1 MAIDFPNSPNI
12 GDVHSDGGAN
22 WRWSGYAWR
31 RIPDPGAKGEP
42 GSKGDKGD
50 IGQTGDQGDKGDK
63 GDAIKGDKGDA
74 IKGDKGAPGNDAPT
88 TFTGL
93 TDTPGSFTSQ
103 ANKLVS
109 VNSTANALVFIDPVT
124 LDKDRII
131 EGNTSAEV
139 IDTGSDGRFIVT
151 TEGEERLRINSS
163 GAVGIATD
171 QIEPTSTPESF
182 DIKLS
187 VLGDIVAKGLTGSG
201 SVTDNYTLLHGG
213 TIELNRSA
221 SHSFID
227 FKTSPSEDTD
237 ARIQCSNNGFIFIV
251 GGSGSTQERFRIAS
265 AGQIGLSGANYGSS
279 GQVLTSQ
286 GTSSAPTW
294 TTPAADNNT
303 TYLLKAQQTSGN
315 NINPNL
321 FLDASSGT
329 DDTVQLVGSGTVSVT
344 RVDDGQITIS
354 GTDTT
359 YLLKA
364 QQTGGNNDN
373 PNIFLD
379 ASSGSD
385 DAIQLIGGAN
395 MTITRN
401 SDGQITFDSTDTN
414 TQTTINNNADNR
426 IITGSNT
433 ANVLNAES
441 NLTFDGNNLH
451 LPDNKKITFGDT
463 TTPDLEIF
471 HDSSNSYIDDKGT
484 GELQLR
490 TVNGTAINLIGGG
503 AALTDY
509 MARFVKDGA
518 ASLYYNK
525 NIKFTT
531 TSDGV
536 EITGGLR
543 DKDGEIGTS
552 GQVLTSTGT
561 QLNWV
566 DSSTV
571 GTDTTINNNADNRII
586 TGSNT
591 ANELNGEANL
601 TFDGTNLQFNTAGA
615 LKIKQSDET
624 SFNWTKG
631 IQVGY
636 DSGSMPILMF
646 AYGNDGYI
654 SDRGDELRITSDSS
668 PIRIRTLNHGNNPDT
683 GTDMATFKPSGAVS
697 LFYGAS
703 VTSSSKKFETTSDGV
718 KITGGL
724 QDKDGQL
731 GTNGQVLTSTGTEL
745 NWVNSGSVGTDTN
758 TTYTLPDTGTN
769 GTNFT
774 TNRGSATITLTGS
787 DSSTDPVVITAGTNI
802 KITNTGNGGFTI
814 NAQDLNDNDNT
825 TYDLLVPSGTTA
837 IRLDGVT
844 KSGNTND
851 DITITGGSN
860 ITVTRTSGTELTIS
874 SSATLDVTQLDLD
887 RIRFGPSNAINDDAN
902 IEWLGGN
909 NAGYL
914 RISTS
919 DDSGTEYIELGDYDF
934 VDASGTFT
942 QWMKL
947 NRAELYM
954 ARDVRLNAGLEDK
967 DGEKG
972 NNGQIL
978 QSTGSQ
984 VNWVDATSAGAVPAG
999 VIVLWSGASNAI
1011 PTGWYL
1017 CNGQNGTPNLQ
1028 DRFIVGAGSGYG
1040 VGATGGESTKLLGTA
1055 NLPSHTHQRGTLAV
1069 TNRSLTGDI
1078 TKISECYNVAGGA
1091 TGVFTKKNTG
1101 NSPVTGSASNSPTA
1115 GVDFDATHNHPM
1127 SGSTGDQGGAMNQ
1140 SFSILPPY
1148 YALCYIMKA

>member
-1 MAIDFPNSPNI
+1 MAIDFPNSPNV

-42 GSKGDKGD
+42 GSKGDKGE

-74 IKGDKGAPGNDAPT
+74 IKGDKGDPGNDAPT

-93 TDTPGSFTSQ
+93 TDTPANFTSQ

-109 VNSTANALVFIDPVT
+109 VNSSANALVFIDPVSI
-124 LDKDRII
+124 DKDRII

-139 IDTGSDGRFIVT
+139 IDTGTNGRFIVT
-151 TEGEERLRINSS
+151 TEGDERFRIDSS
-163 GAVGIATD
+163 GQVGLNTVAPTATLD
-171 QIEPTSTPESF
+171 ISNTNTNTPVINLEGGTDTGGDLTVENGQVLQIGHWNRDTSTF
-182 DIKLS
+182 
-187 VLGDIVAKGLTGSG
+187 T
-201 SVTDNYTLLHGG
+201 
-213 TIELNRSA
+213 
-221 SHSFID
+221 
-227 FKTSPSEDTD
+227 
-237 ARIQCSNNGFIFIV
+237 
-251 GGSGSTQERFRIAS
+251 ERFRIAA
-265 AGQIGLSGANYGSS
+265 AGQFGIAGANYGSS

-286 GTSSAPTW
+286 GGGSAPTW
-294 TTPAADNNT
+294 VTPAADNNT
-303 TYLLKAQQTSGN
+303 TYLLKAQQVSGSN
-315 NINPNL
+315 NNPNL

-329 DDTVQLVGSGTVSVT
+329 DDTVRLVG
-344 RVDDGQITIS
+344 
-354 GTDTT
+354 
-359 YLLKA
+359 
-364 QQTGGNNDN
+364 
-373 PNIFLD
+373 
-379 ASSGSD
+379 GS
-385 DAIQLIGGAN
+385 N

-401 SDGQITFDSTDTN
+401 DDGQITFSSTDTN

-426 IITGSNT
+426 VITGSDTVNE
-433 ANVLNAES
+433 LNAES
-441 NLTFDGNNLH
+441 NLTFDGTNLH
-451 LPDNKKITFGDT
+451 LPDNKKLSFGDT

-471 HDSSNSYIDDKGT
+471 HDGSHSHIMDKGT
-484 GELQLR
+484 GNLALHSNGAELQLAY
-490 TVNGTAINLIGGG
+490 NNNAGTFQHMVRCITSG
-503 AALTDY
+503 A
-509 MARFVKDGA
+509 VE
-518 ASLYYNK
+518 LYYNGSD
-525 NIKFTT
+525 KFATT
-531 TSDGV
+531 TDGV
-536 EITGGLR
+536 KIIGGLQ
-543 DKDGEIGTS
+543 DKDGDLGTS
-552 GQVLTSTGT
+552 GQVLTSTGS

-566 DSSTV
+566 DSSSV
-571 GTDTTINNNADNRII
+571 GTTATINNNADNRII

-591 ANELNGEANL
+591 ANELNGESNL
-601 TFDGTNLQFNTAGA
+601 TFNGTNLQFNTAGA

-624 SFNWTKG
+624 NFNWTKG

-636 DSGSMPILMF
+636 DSGSMPILIF
-646 AYGNDGYI
+646 AYNNNGYI
-654 SDRGDELRITSDSS
+654 SDRGNELRITSDSS
-668 PIRIRTLNHGNNPDT
+668 PIRIRTLNYGGDPDN
-683 GTDMATFKPSGAVS
+683 GDEIATFKPG
-697 LFYGAS
+697 GS
-703 VTSSSKKFETTSDGV
+703 VDLYYTGTKRFETTSNGV

-724 QDKDGQL
+724 QDKDGDL
-731 GTNGQVLTSTGTEL
+731 GTSGQVLTSTGTQL
-745 NWVNSGSVGTDTN
+745 NWVNSSSVGTDTN
-758 TTYTLPDTGTN
+758 TTYDLSVPVS
-769 GTNFT
+769 T
-774 TNRGSATITLTGS
+774 TKIRLSGS
-787 DSSTDPVVITAGTNI
+787 DSTNDDVEIAAGSNVTITRNNANKLTISSTD
-802 KITNTGNGGFTI
+802 TNTDT
-814 NAQDLNDNDNT
+814 NT

-887 RIRFGPSNAINDDAN
+887 RIRFGPGNAINDDAN

-909 NAGYL
+909 NNGYL

-919 DDSGTEYIELGDYDF
+919 DDSGGEYIELGDYDNID
-934 VDASGTFT
+934 VGGTFT

-947 NRAELYM
+947 NRTELYM

-972 NNGQIL
+972 NNGQVL
-978 QSTGSQ
+978 TSTGSQ
-984 VNWVDATSAGAVPAG
+984 VNWVDAASVGAVPTG

-1011 PTGWYL
+1011 PSGWYL

-1028 DRFIVGAGSGYG
+1028 DKFIVGAGSGYG

-1069 TNRSLTGDI
+1069 TNRTLTGDI

-1115 GVDFDATHNHPM
+1115 GVDFNATHNHPM
-1127 SGSTGDQGGAMNQ
+1127 SGSTGDQGGSMGQ

>member
-1 MAIDFPNSPNI
+1 MAIDFPNSPNV

-74 IKGDKGAPGNDAPT
+74 IKGDKGDKGDEAPD

-109 VNSTANALVFIDPVT
+109 VNSTANALVFIDPVS

-139 IDTGSDGRFIVT
+139 IDTGTDGRFTVT
-151 TEGEERLRINSS
+151 TEGDERFRIDSSGQVGINTIAPTATLDISNTNSS
-163 GAVGIATD
+163 SPVLNLEGGTD
-171 QIEPTSTPESF
+171 TGGDLSVESGQVLQIGHWNRDTSTF
-182 DIKLS
+182 
-187 VLGDIVAKGLTGSG
+187 T
-201 SVTDNYTLLHGG
+201 
-213 TIELNRSA
+213 
-221 SHSFID
+221 
-227 FKTSPSEDTD
+227 
-237 ARIQCSNNGFIFIV
+237 
-251 GGSGSTQERFRIAS
+251 ERFRIAS
-265 AGQIGLSGANYGSS
+265 AGQFGIGGANYGSS
-279 GQVLTSQ
+279 GQVLSSQ
-286 GTSSAPTW
+286 GSGSPPTW
-294 TTPAADNNT
+294 ITPAADNNT

-315 NINPNL
+315 NTNPNL
-321 FLDASSGT
+321 FLDASTGT
-329 DDTVQLVGSGTVSVT
+329 DDTVQLVGSGSVSVT
-344 RVDDGQITIS
+344 RVDDGQINIT

-364 QQTGGNNDN
+364 QQVSGSNNN
-373 PNIFLD
+373 PNLFLD
-379 ASSGSD
+379 AASGTD
-385 DAIQLIGGAN
+385 DSVRLVGGSN

-401 SDGQITFDSTDTN
+401 DDGQITFDSTDTD
-414 TQTTINNNADNR
+414 TTTIINNNADNR
-426 IITGSNT
+426 VITGSNT
-433 ANVLNAES
+433 ANTLNAES
-441 NLTFDGNNLH
+441 NLTYDGTTLALTGAQTISNTLTVTNSAALNSDVTIGGELNLMGSTGIKYLDVNIGTSSFNLRGTSGGDANH
-451 LPDNKKITFGDT
+451 ILMMRAVRAGTVELNYNGNKKFET
-463 TTPDLEIF
+463 TT
-471 HDSSNSYIDDKGT
+471 
-484 GELQLR
+484 
-490 TVNGTAINLIGGG
+490 
-503 AALTDY
+503 
-509 MARFVKDGA
+509 DG
-518 ASLYYNK
+518 
-525 NIKFTT
+525 IKI
-531 TSDGV
+531 S
-536 EITGGLR
+536 GGLQ
-543 DKDGEIGTS
+543 DKDGQLGTT

-566 DSSTV
+566 DSTSV
-571 GTDTTINNNADNRII
+571 GQDITINNNADNRII
-586 TGSNT
+586 TGSDT
-591 ANELNGEANL
+591 ANTLEGEANL
-601 TFDGTNLQFNTAGA
+601 TFDGTNLQFNTPGA
-615 LKIKQSDET
+615 LKIEQSDET
-624 SFNWTKG
+624 SYNWSKG

-636 DSGSMPILMF
+636 DSGSIPLLMF

-668 PIRIRTLNHGNNPDT
+668 PIRIRTLNYGNNPDL

-745 NWVNSGSVGTDTN
+745 NWVNSGSIGTDTN
-758 TTYTLPDTGTN
+758 TTYDLSVPAS
-769 GTNFT
+769 T
-774 TNRGSATITLTGS
+774 TKIRLAGS
-787 DSSTDPVVITAGTNI
+787 DATNDDVEI
-802 KITNTGNGGFTI
+802 VGSGSVTVTRTNSGKLTISGSDTNT
-814 NAQDLNDNDNT
+814 NT
-825 TYDLLVPSGTTA
+825 TYDLLIPSGTTA

-860 ITVTRTSGTELTIS
+860 ITVTRNSSNQLTIS
-874 SSATLDVTQLDLD
+874 SSATLDVTQLNLN
-887 RIRFGPSNAINDDAN
+887 RIRFGPGNAINDDAN

-909 NAGYL
+909 NDGYL

-919 DDSGTEYIELGDYDF
+919 DDGGGEYIELGDYDNID
-934 VDASGTFT
+934 VSGAFT

-947 NRAELYM
+947 NRTELYM

-967 DGEKG
+967 DGQKG
-972 NNGQIL
+972 NNGQLL

-984 VNWVDATSAGAVPAG
+984 VNWVDATTAGAVPAG

-1017 CNGQNGTPNLQ
+1017 CDGANGTPDLRN
-1028 DRFIVGAGSGYG
+1028 RFLIGAGSGGNYSPG
-1040 VGATGGESTKLLGTA
+1040 DTGGESTKLLGTA

-1091 TGVFTKKNTG
+1091 SGVFSKKNTG

-1115 GVDFDATHNHPM
+1115 GVDFNATHNHPM
-1127 SGSTGDQGGAMNQ
+1127 SGSTGDQGGTMGQ

>member
-1 MAIDFPNSPNI
+1 MAIDFPNSPNV

-22 WRWSGYAWR
+22 WRWTGYAWR

-42 GSKGDKGD
+42 GDKGDKGE
-50 IGQTGDQGDKGDK
+50 IGQTGSEGDKGDK

-109 VNSTANALVFIDPVT
+109 VNSSANALVFIDPVT

-163 GAVGIATD
+163 GAVGINTD
-171 QIEPTSTPESF
+171 QIDPTSTPENF
-182 DIKLS
+182 DINLS
-187 VLGDIVAKGLTGSG
+187 VLGDIVAKGLDGSG
-201 SVTDNYTLLHGG
+201 SATGNYTILHGG
-213 TIELNRSA
+213 TIELNRA
-221 SHSFID
+221 SNDSFID
-227 FKTSPSEDTD
+227 FKTSSSEDTD
-237 ARIQCSNNGFIFIV
+237 ARIQVSGNGFIFVV
-251 GGSGSTQERFRIAS
+251 GGAGSTAERFRIAS

-286 GTSSAPTW
+286 GTSSAPIW

-303 TYLLKAQQTSGN
+303 TYLLKAQQVSGSN
-315 NINPNL
+315 NDPNL
-321 FLDASSGT
+321 LLDGSSGT
-329 DDTVQLVGSGTVSVT
+329 DDTVRLVGGTNVAVS
-344 RVDDGQITIS
+344 RNDDGQITFS
-354 GTDTT
+354 STDTNTT

-364 QQTGGNNDN
+364 QQTDGNNDN

-379 ASSGSD
+379 ASSGTD
-385 DAIQLIGGAN
+385 DTIKLVGGTN
-395 MTITRN
+395 MTITRD
-401 SDGQITFDSTDTN
+401 SDGQITFSSTDTN
-414 TQTTINNNADNR
+414 TQTIINNNADNR

-433 ANVLNAES
+433 ANTLNAES
-441 NLTFDGNNLH
+441 NLTFDGSKLR
-451 LPDNKKITFGDT
+451 LPDNIELQLGTDGATSGNGD
-463 TTPDLEIF
+463 LRIF
-471 HDSSNSYIDDKGT
+471 HDGT
-484 GELQLR
+484 ESKIWD
-490 TVNGTAINLIGGG
+490 NG
-503 AALTDY
+503 
-509 MARFVKDGA
+509 
-518 ASLYYNK
+518 
-525 NIKFTT
+525 
-531 TSDGV
+531 
-536 EITGGLR
+536 TGGLVLQTASSPIELR
-543 DKDGEIGTS
+543 AIDEPVDGSNEIMLKANVGGSVDLYEDGTLRFATTDNGVRIYGGLQDKDGEIGTS
-552 GQVLTSTGT
+552 
-561 QLNWV
+561 
-566 DSSTV
+566 
-571 GTDTTINNNADNRII
+571 
-586 TGSNT
+586 
-591 ANELNGEANL
+591 
-601 TFDGTNLQFNTAGA
+601 
-615 LKIKQSDET
+615 
-624 SFNWTKG
+624 
-631 IQVGY
+631 
-636 DSGSMPILMF
+636 
-646 AYGNDGYI
+646 
-654 SDRGDELRITSDSS
+654 
-668 PIRIRTLNHGNNPDT
+668 
-683 GTDMATFKPSGAVS
+683 
-697 LFYGAS
+697 
-703 VTSSSKKFETTSDGV
+703 
-718 KITGGL
+718 
-724 QDKDGQL
+724 
-731 GTNGQVLTSTGTEL
+731 GQVLTSTGTEL

-758 TTYTLPDTGTN
+758 TTYDLLVPSGSTAIRLDPSDSSSNDDITITGGNNISVTRVSATELSIATAASVVATDLLNLSRIQFGPGGTNNDDANFQWLGGDNDGYLRISVSDDSDASGSSDEYIELGDYAIGGASGADLTSTFTQWAKLARDELTMESTVRVKGALKDKDGDTGTN
-769 GTNFT
+769 GQVLV
-774 TNRGSATITLTGS
+774 STGS
-787 DSSTDPVVITAGTNI
+787 QINWVAATDV
-802 KITNTGNGGFTI
+802 GGSVDTK
-814 NAQDLNDNDNT
+814 
-825 TYDLLVPSGTTA
+825 YDLLVPSGTTA

-874 SSATLDVTQLDLD
+874 SSATLDVTQLDID
-887 RIRFGPSNAINDDAN
+887 RIRFGPGNAINDDAN
-902 IEWLGGN
+902 IEWLGGS

-919 DDSGTEYIELGDYDF
+919 DDAGAEYIELGDYDNID
-934 VDASGTFT
+934 VGGTFT

-947 NRAELYM
+947 NRTELYM

-1011 PTGWYL
+1011 PSGWYL

-1028 DRFIVGAGSGYG
+1028 DRFIVGAGSGYS

-1055 NLPSHTHQRGTLAV
+1055 NLPSHTHQKGTLGV
-1069 TNRSLTGDI
+1069 DNRTLTGDI

-1115 GVDFDATHNHPM
+1115 GVDFNATHNHPM
-1127 SGSTGDQGGAMNQ
+1127 SGSTGDQGGTMGQ
-1140 SFSILPPY
+1140 SFNILPPY